1 VRHLALLRGI
11 NVGGNTIIKMADLR
25 ACVETVGVSAVTTYI
40 ASGNV
45 LFDSDGRGPAQLESA
60 IEHAIEQHL
69 QLPVMVIVLD
79 RDAFGRIAS
88 AIPPHW
94 VGDADLRANVAFVR
108 RGTEAAEIVR
118 GLDPDPAIDEVKAV
132 PGAVLWATKRSLLN
146 RSVMR
151 KVIGGAAYR
160 QLTVRSVTTTLRLN
174 ELLGA
179 AGD

>member
-1 VRHLALLRGI
+1 MRYLALLRGI
-11 NVGGNTIIKMADLR
+11 NVGGNAIIKMADLR
-25 ACVETVGVSAVTTYI
+25 AWVETVGVSDVTTYI

-45 LFDSDGRGPAQLESA
+45 LFESEEHGSAELESA
-60 IEHAIEQHL
+60 IEQAIEEHL

-88 AIPPHW
+88 AIPAHW
-94 VGDADLRANVAFVR
+94 VGNPDLRANVAFVR
-108 RGTEAAEIVR
+108 RGTEAAEIAR

-132 PGAVLWATKRSLLN
+132 PGAMLWATNRSALN

-151 KVIGGAAYR
+151 TVIGGTAYR
-160 QLTVRSVTTTLRLN
+160 QLTVRSVSTTLRLN
-174 ELLGA
+174 ELLRA